1 MSDLAAR
8 VQCPTLILHARDD
21 HRVPLE
27 SARDFAAL
35 IPDSRL
41 VPLPSSNHILTS
53 EEPAWPMFL
62 DELNLLPGSRLAWR
76 SWGLSVKS

>member
-1 MSDLAAR
+1 MH
-8 VQCPTLILHARDD
+8 CPTLILHAHDD

-53 EEPAWPMFL
+53 GEPAWPMFL
-62 DELNLLPGSRLAWR
+62 EELNRFLDDDADAIASGSATPR
-76 SWGLSVKS
+76 